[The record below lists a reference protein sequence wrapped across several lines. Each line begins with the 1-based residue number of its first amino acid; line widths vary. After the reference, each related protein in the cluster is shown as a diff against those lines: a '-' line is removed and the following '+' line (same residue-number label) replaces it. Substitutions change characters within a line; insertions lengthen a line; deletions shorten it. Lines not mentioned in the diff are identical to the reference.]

1 MVKIPATVSDVLL
14 HNRDSDRTENVILP
28 ITRYNNV
35 MNAPKLINDTSA
47 TNGAPFTL
55 LATET
60 ETLSAAQLRKLIPEL
75 L

>member
-14 HNRDSDRTENVILP
+14 HNIDSVPTENVILP
-28 ITRYNNV
+28 ITRYKNV
-35 MNAPKLINDTSA
+35 INAPTLINDSSA

-55 LATET
+55 LVTET
-60 ETLSAAQLRKLIPEL
+60 ETLSASQLRKLIPEL